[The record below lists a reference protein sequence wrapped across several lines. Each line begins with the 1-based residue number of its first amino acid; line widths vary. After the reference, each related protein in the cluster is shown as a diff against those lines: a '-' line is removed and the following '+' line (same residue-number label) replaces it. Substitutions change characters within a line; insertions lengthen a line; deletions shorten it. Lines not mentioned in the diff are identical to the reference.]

1 MNSILGGFL
10 RVNVWLPLRKNA
22 VLAKAAA
29 GGCDVLFVCFF
40 PDVECEKSSRLTF
53 FFFLFCFHLLAV
65 LVGLCHDSKW
75 RTEPD

>member
-1 MNSILGGFL
+1 M
-10 RVNVWLPLRKNA
+10 NVWLPLRKNA

-53 FFFLFCFHLLAV
+53 FFFPVLFSFISCVGGAV
-65 LVGLCHDSKW
+65 
-75 RTEPD
+75 P